1 MTRSIR
7 KLYVAGTLKIR
18 QVLSITQ
25 KPILSIALDV
35 EETQT

>member
-7 KLYVAGTLKIR
+7 KLYVAGILKIR

-25 KPILSIALDV
+25 KPILFIASV
-35 EETQT
+35 AEETQT